1 MLQVLF
7 YSAVGLAGTALTLLL
22 WNRKKSYHGF
32 MIRQCNLRDDAYDQ
46 IYSNI

>member
-7 YSAVGLAGTALTLLL
+7 YTAIGMVGTALAFLL

-32 MIRQCNLRDDAYDQ
+32 MVRQSNYLDDEYDR
-46 IYSNI
+46 IYSSI